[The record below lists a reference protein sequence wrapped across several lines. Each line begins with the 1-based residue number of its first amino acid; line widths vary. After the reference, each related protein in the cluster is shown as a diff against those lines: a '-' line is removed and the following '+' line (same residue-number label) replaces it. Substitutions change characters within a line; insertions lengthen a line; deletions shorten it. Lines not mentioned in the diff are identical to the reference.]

1 MGLLTSFLSAFI
13 VMAILFF
20 IFFLIA
26 LVNIGNKF
34 SSVERWLYL
43 MISIVFFG
51 LSIVI
56 QICWPLQ
63 IT

>member
-1 MGLLTSFLSAFI
+1 MSLLTSFLSAFI
-13 VMAILFF
+13 VMSMSFF

-34 SSVERWLYL
+34 SSEERWMYL
-43 MISIVFFG
+43 IISIVFFG

-63 IT
+63 II